1 MTLLA
6 GDLGGT
12 KTLLALFDDAGTLL
26 HKQRFASQQH
36 PDLESM
42 VTAFLAATAKDLHPQ
57 VMALGVAGPVAKH
70 AGFETC
76 DVTNLPYRID
86 GRSIAARFGFASVR
100 LVNDFY
106 AVAAAVSVLARGG
119 SFPGLSLCSLHP
131 LAHAEPGSPI
141 AVLGAGT
148 GLGEALIAFHG
159 DVPVILPTE
168 GGHTDFAPHD
178 DLEVQL
184 WRYLQRRHPDH
195 VSQERLVCGPGI
207 ATLYAFFRDERIGTE
222 SPQVAAELACCDD
235 PARVISRHALAKTD
249 PLCEQVMDRFVMLYG
264 AEAGNLALKSLAR
277 GGVYLAGGI
286 AAKNL
291 PLFTTGLFVSHF
303 ARKGRFSGLLSSIP
317 IHVVQGEEIGLFGA
331 LTIAKSI
338 QQGQIRSS

>member
-12 KTLLALFDDAGTLL
+12 KTLLALFDDDGAVL

-36 PDLESM
+36 RDFASM
-42 VTAFLAATAKDLHPQ
+42 VSAFLSTIPPAQHPQ
-57 VMALGVAGPVAKH
+57 VMALGVAGPVVKAD
-70 AGFETC
+70 GGETC
-76 DVTNLPYRID
+76 EITNLPYRID
-86 GRSIAARFGFASVR
+86 GRDIASRFGFRSVR
-100 LVNDFY
+100 LLNDFY
-106 AVAAAVSVLARGG
+106 AVAAAISVIARGG
-119 SFPGLSLCSLHP
+119 RFPGLSLVP
-131 LAHAEPGSPI
+131 LNPSAQAEAGAPI

-159 DVPVILPTE
+159 DEPVILPTE

-178 DLEVQL
+178 ELELAL
-184 WRYLQRRHPDH
+184 WRYLCRRHPDH

-207 ATLYAFFRDERIGTE
+207 ATLYSFFRDEQLAKE
-222 SPQVAAELACCDD
+222 SPEVAEELLRSDD
-235 PARVISRHALAKTD
+235 PARVISQHALAQTD
-249 PLCEQVMDRFVMLYG
+249 PLCVMVMERFVMLYG

-291 PLFTTGLFVSHF
+291 PLFVSGLFLSHF
-303 ARKGRFSGLLSSIP
+303 VRKGRFAGLLSSIP
-317 IHVVQGEEIGLFGA
+317 VSVVQGEEIGLYGA
-331 LTIAKSI
+331 LTVAQSI
-338 QQGQIRSS
+338 QRGQGRTS